1 MGKLILT
8 ILILLGII
16 GLACIFCFVLNLVT
30 WLIGSMAT
38 LIIILLATGVFIYQV
53 VLPEMKADTEEI

>member
-16 GLACIFCFVLNLVT
+16 GLAYIFCFVLNLVT

-38 LIIILLATGVFIYQV
+38 LIVLLLAAGVFIYQV
-53 VLPEMKADTEEI
+53 VLPEMTADKEE

>member
-1 MGKLILT
+1 
-8 ILILLGII
+8 
-16 GLACIFCFVLNLVT
+16 
-30 WLIGSMAT
+30 MAT